1 MAQKLPIPIL
11 AGNSYEI
18 SSLSLAI
25 SKGYGFR
32 FNNLPQGNCKS
43 SIGKLVRVLDYLNVR
58 LPLKRITL
66 SSETSISTKHF
77 SFIELSLFM
86 SLYALKHT
94 DISNQLSS
102 ILFLGRVDLHG
113 NILPLPYIDGW
124 LLRAKQ
130 QGIQKVIIS
139 SENFKE
145 PFALKGIEI
154 MVLNTVK
161 ELIDYLKTGHYSP
174 LSRKPLELKLARE
187 IDVIGQ
193 DEAKRALEL
202 ALVGN
207 HHTILSGNPGIGKTS
222 LCESFL
228 EIAKNTFTN
237 LTDEQCELLSRRDIP
252 FQKPAT
258 IRKIHQN
265 ITPTQLMGGGV
276 HPYPGEISL
285 AHEGI
290 LYMDEIDSYRK
301 SILELV
307 KTAMEQKSVT
317 LNTLKYHKSYLA
329 DFTFIGTTN
338 SSFLDSKLLTPSFL
352 DRVDFQITLFKPDF
366 KADDQKASYG
376 EVFNRIN
383 QANLFRKDRLVAQPA
398 TSDSNLIHL
407 DSFKIEPKAKVILQK
422 LLRQKS
428 YSVRAVERSYRI
440 ARTIADFEKC
450 EWVST
455 AHLSEAISL
464 RGLTN

>member
-11 AGNSYEI
+11 TGNSYEI

-32 FNNLPQGNCKS
+32 FNNLPQGNCRS
-43 SIGKLVRVLDYLNVR
+43 TIDKLVRVLDHLKVR
-58 LPLKRITL
+58 IPLKRITI
-66 SSETSISTKHF
+66 SSETPISTKHF
-77 SFIELSLFM
+77 SYIELSLFLL
-86 SLYALKHT
+86 LYTLKHL
-94 DISNQLSS
+94 DISNRLSS

-139 SENFKE
+139 SDNFKE
-145 PFALKGIEI
+145 PFGLNGIEI
-154 MVLNTVK
+154 IVLNTVK
-161 ELIDYLKTGHYSP
+161 ELIHYLKTGIYSP
-174 LSRKPLELKLARE
+174 LSRKSLEIKLARE

-202 ALVGN
+202 ALVGK
-207 HHTILSGNPGIGKTS
+207 HHTILSGSPGIGKTS

-228 EIAKNTFTN
+228 EIAKNTSDN

-252 FQKPAT
+252 FEKEAA
-258 IRKIHQN
+258 IRKVHQN
-265 ITPTQLMGGGV
+265 ITATQLMGGGV

-290 LYMDEIDSYRK
+290 LFMDEIGSYRK
-301 SILELV
+301 SILELI
-307 KTAMEQKSVT
+307 KIAMEQKSVN
-317 LNTLKYHKSYLA
+317 LNTLKYHRSYSA
-329 DFTFIGTTN
+329 DFTLIGTTN
-338 SSFLDSKLLTPSFL
+338 GSFADSKLLTPSFL

-366 KADDQKASYG
+366 KVEKQKALYS
-376 EVFNRIN
+376 EVLKRVNR
-383 QANLFRKDRLVAQPA
+383 ANLFRKERLITDPT
-398 TSDSNLIHL
+398 TSVSNLNQL
-407 DSFKIEPKAKVILQK
+407 DRFKIEPKVKTLLQR
-422 LLRQKS
+422 LLHQKS
-428 YSVRAVERSYRI
+428 HSLRAVERSYRI
-440 ARTIADFEKC
+440 ARTIADFEEC

-455 AHLSEAISL
+455 RHLSEAISL

>member
-11 AGNSYEI
+11 TGNSYEI

-32 FNNLPQGNCKS
+32 FNNLPQGNCRS
-43 SIGKLVRVLDYLNVR
+43 TIDKLVRVLDHLKVR
-58 LPLKRITL
+58 IPLKRITI
-66 SSETSISTKHF
+66 SSETPISTKHF
-77 SFIELSLFM
+77 SYIELSLFLL
-86 SLYALKHT
+86 LYALKHL
-94 DISNQLSS
+94 DISNRLSS
-102 ILFLGRVDLHG
+102 ILFLGRVDLQG

-139 SENFKE
+139 SDNFKQ
-145 PFALKGIEI
+145 PFGLNGMEI
-154 MVLNTVK
+154 IVLNTVK
-161 ELIDYLKTGHYSP
+161 ELIHYLKTGIYSP
-174 LSRKPLELKLARE
+174 LNRKSLEVKLTRE

-202 ALVGN
+202 ALVGK
-207 HHTILSGNPGIGKTS
+207 HHTILSGSPGIGKTS

-228 EIAKNTFTN
+228 EIAKNISDN

-252 FQKPAT
+252 FEKEAA
-258 IRKIHQN
+258 IRKVHQN
-265 ITPTQLMGGGV
+265 ITATQLMGGGV

-290 LYMDEIDSYRK
+290 LFMDEIGSYRK
-301 SILELV
+301 SILELIKIAV
-307 KTAMEQKSVT
+307 EQKSVT
-317 LNTLKYHKSYLA
+317 LNTLKYHKSYSA
-329 DFTFIGTTN
+329 DFTLIGTTN
-338 SSFLDSKLLTPSFL
+338 GSFADSKLLTPSFL

-366 KADDQKASYG
+366 KVEKQKALYS
-376 EVFNRIN
+376 EVLKRVNR
-383 QANLFRKDRLVAQPA
+383 ANLFRKERLIADPT
-398 TSDSNLIHL
+398 TSVSNLNQL
-407 DSFKIEPKAKVILQK
+407 DRFKIDPKAKTLLQR
-422 LLRQKS
+422 LLHQKS
-428 YSVRAVERSYRI
+428 HSLRAVERSYRI
-440 ARTIADFEKC
+440 ARTIADFEEC

-455 AHLSEAISL
+455 RHLSEAISL

>member
-32 FNNLPQGNCKS
+32 FNNLPQGNCRS
-43 SIGKLVRVLDYLNVR
+43 AIDKLLRVLDHLSVR
-58 LPLKRITL
+58 IPLKRITL

-86 SLYALKHT
+86 LLYTLKHL
-94 DISNQLSS
+94 DISNRTSS

-113 NILPLPYIDGW
+113 NILALPYIDGW
-124 LLRAKQ
+124 LLRAKK

-145 PFALKGIEI
+145 SLALKGIEI
-154 MVLNTVK
+154 IVLDTVK
-161 ELIDYLKTGHYSP
+161 ELIDYLKTGNYSP
-174 LSRKPLELKLARE
+174 LSRKSLDVKLARE
-187 IDVIGQ
+187 IDVISQ

-202 ALVGN
+202 ALVGK
-207 HHTILSGNPGIGKTS
+207 HHTILSGSPGIGKTS
-222 LCESFL
+222 LCECFL
-228 EIAKNTFTN
+228 EIAKNTSGN

-252 FQKPAT
+252 FQKEAV
-258 IRKIHQN
+258 IRKVHQN
-265 ITPTQLMGGGV
+265 ITSTQLMGGGV
-276 HPYPGEISL
+276 HPYPGEVSL

-290 LYMDEIDSYRK
+290 LYMDEIGSYRK
-301 SILELV
+301 SILELI
-307 KTAMEQKSVT
+307 KIAMEQKSVT
-317 LNTLKYHKSYLA
+317 LNTLKYHKSYMA
-329 DFTFIGTTN
+329 DFTLIGTTN
-338 SSFLDSKLLTPSFL
+338 DSFSDSKLLTPSFL

-366 KADDQKASYG
+366 KVEKQKEPYV
-376 EVFNRIN
+376 EILKRVNRAN
-383 QANLFRKDRLVAQPA
+383 QFRKDRILADPT
-398 TSDSNLIHL
+398 TSVSNLIHL
-407 DSFKIEPKAKVILQK
+407 NSFLIEPKAKTLLQR
-422 LLRQKS
+422 LIHQKN
-428 YSVRAVERSYRI
+428 YSIRAIDRSYRI
-440 ARTIADFEKC
+440 ARTIADFDEC

-455 AHLSEAISL
+455 GHLSEAISL

>member
-1 MAQKLPIPIL
+1 MAQKLHIPIL

-32 FNNLPQGNCKS
+32 FNNLPQGNCRS
-43 SIGKLVRVLDYLNVR
+43 SIDKLVRVLDSLNVR

-66 SSETSISTKHF
+66 SSETAISTKYF

-86 SLYALKHT
+86 SLFILKHP
-94 DISNQLSS
+94 DISNRISS
-102 ILFLGRVDLHG
+102 ILFLGRVDLNG
-113 NILPLPYIDGW
+113 NILPLSYIDGW

-130 QGIQKVIIS
+130 QGIQKVILS

-145 PFALKGIEI
+145 SFALKGIEMI
-154 MVLNTVK
+154 VLDTVK
-161 ELIDYLKTGHYSP
+161 ELIDYLKTGSYSP
-174 LSRKPLELKLARE
+174 LNRKSLKVKLAKE

-202 ALVGN
+202 TMVGK
-207 HHTILSGNPGIGKTS
+207 HHTILSGTPGIGKTS

-228 EIAKNTFTN
+228 EIAKNISKSLTN
-237 LTDEQCELLSRRDIP
+237 EQCELLSRRNIP
-252 FQKPAT
+252 FQKEAI

-265 ITPTQLMGGGV
+265 ITPTQLMRGGV
-276 HPYPGEISL
+276 YPYPGEISL

-290 LYMDEIDSYRK
+290 LYMDEICNYRK
-301 SILELV
+301 SILELI
-307 KTAMEQKSVT
+307 KIAMEQKSVI
-317 LNTLKYHKSYLA
+317 LNTLKYHISYLA
-329 DFTFIGTTN
+329 DFTLIGTTN
-338 SSFLDSKLLTPSFL
+338 SSFSDSKLLTPSFL

-366 KADDQKASYG
+366 KVEKQRVLYG
-376 EVFNRIN
+376 EVLNRVNRAN
-383 QANLFRKDRLVAQPA
+383 QFRKDRLLAQPMTYA
-398 TSDSNLIHL
+398 SNLIHL
-407 DSFKIEPKAKVILQK
+407 ESFKIEPKAKAILQR
-422 LLRQKS
+422 LLNQKS
-428 YSVRAVERSYRI
+428 CSIRAIERSYRI
-440 ARTIADFEKC
+440 ARTIADFEEC

-455 AHLSEAISL
+455 GHLSEAISL

>member
-1 MAQKLPIPIL
+1 
-11 AGNSYEI
+11 
-18 SSLSLAI
+18 
-25 SKGYGFR
+25 
-32 FNNLPQGNCKS
+32 
-43 SIGKLVRVLDYLNVR
+43 
-58 LPLKRITL
+58 
-66 SSETSISTKHF
+66 
-77 SFIELSLFM
+77 
-86 SLYALKHT
+86 
-94 DISNQLSS
+94 
-102 ILFLGRVDLHG
+102 
-113 NILPLPYIDGW
+113 
-124 LLRAKQ
+124 
-130 QGIQKVIIS
+130 
-139 SENFKE
+139 
-145 PFALKGIEI
+145 
-154 MVLNTVK
+154 
-161 ELIDYLKTGHYSP
+161 
-174 LSRKPLELKLARE
+174 
-187 IDVIGQ
+187 
-193 DEAKRALEL
+193 
-202 ALVGN
+202 
-207 HHTILSGNPGIGKTS
+207 
-222 LCESFL
+222 
-228 EIAKNTFTN
+228 
-237 LTDEQCELLSRRDIP
+237 
-252 FQKPAT
+252 
-258 IRKIHQN
+258 
-265 ITPTQLMGGGV
+265 MGGGV

-376 EVFNRIN
+376 EVLNRIN

-440 ARTIADFEKC
+440 ARTIADFEN
-450 EWVST
+450 
-455 AHLSEAISL
+455 AN
-464 RGLTN
+464 G